1 MVETALT
8 VITPEQLSHLRGLT
22 RQMLARAERGQTFPD
37 EDREFH
43 ATLFAGLQNQVLL
56 KLLDTFWL
64 TFHKA
69 AQLTDLQD
77 RDPMRTYRD
86 HVAILEAVEAGEAV
100 QVRLALDQ
108 HYLSL
113 EERLK
118 QAQQARNIS

>member
-1 MVETALT
+1 
-8 VITPEQLSHLRGLT
+8 
-22 RQMLARAERGQTFPD
+22 MLVRAEQGQTFPD

-43 ATLFAGLQNQVLL
+43 CTLFANLQNQILL

-69 AQLTDLQD
+69 APLTDLQD
-77 RDPMRTYRD
+77 RDPLRTYQD
-86 HVAILEAVEAGEAV
+86 HVAILEAVEAGEAE

-118 QAQQARNIS
+118 QAQKARNSS